1 MPQSKWM
8 RRWTWAAMA
17 AMLAACR
24 QSAPAVD
31 VFAPTVAEVW
41 QRTAL
46 ADTPVSEAPDPV
58 PRTAVR
64 SLRSATY
71 EGPGKLEARAY
82 ELDSET
88 VGTTLAQ
95 RWQPSADTVFFAR
108 GRYFIVVKWQSA
120 DRKALQ
126 DFVRD
131 LQKRLAAAG
140 GR

>member
-1 MPQSKWM
+1 
-8 RRWTWAAMA
+8 MA